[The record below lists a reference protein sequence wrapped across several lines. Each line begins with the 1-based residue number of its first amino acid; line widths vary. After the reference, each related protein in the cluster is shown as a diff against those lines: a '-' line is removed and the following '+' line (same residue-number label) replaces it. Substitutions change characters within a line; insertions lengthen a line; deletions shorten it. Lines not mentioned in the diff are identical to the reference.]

1 MFRRTLFCIFVCN
14 LNGKRTSDKRR
25 PSAYKQQGL
34 STCPCVIVHLST
46 EKGTTKNINIM
57 RLTISSTALAG
68 RLSALSKVFNSKNS
82 MPILDCY
89 LFEVAGGTLTIT
101 ASDSENVMTTQLQL
115 DEADGDGT
123 FAVNN
128 RTILDAVKELPEQ
141 PLTLDVDMSSYAIK
155 VVYMN
160 GIYNF
165 TGQSGNEFP
174 RLQPLQDGAAS
185 IVIDSKTLANDISRS
200 VFATANEELRPV
212 MNGIYFDL
220 TTDALAIV
228 ASDGHKLVRTRNKSI
243 KTEAPMSFI
252 MPKKPA
258 TLLRNVLQKN
268 DEDVLI
274 RFDERNATISYPG
287 GTLSCRLIEGRYP
300 NYNSVIPQDNP
311 NRMTIDRAVLTGV
324 IRRVLPFASDSS
336 QQVRLHIETGK
347 AVISSEDIDFYTSAK
362 EEIVCDY
369 NGTPMDI
376 GFKGTSLMEILN
388 NLDCEEVE
396 LQLADPSRPCLILP
410 TQQPENEDI
419 LMLIMP
425 MLLND

>member
-1 MFRRTLFCIFVCN
+1 M
-14 LNGKRTSDKRR
+14 
-25 PSAYKQQGL
+25 
-34 STCPCVIVHLST
+34 HLST
-46 EKGTTKNINIM
+46 EKGITKNINIM
-57 RLTISSTALAG
+57 RLTISSTALAA

-243 KTEAPMSFI
+243 KTETPMSFI

-336 QQVRLHIETGK
+336 QQVRLHIEMGK

>member
-1 MFRRTLFCIFVCN
+1 
-14 LNGKRTSDKRR
+14 
-25 PSAYKQQGL
+25 
-34 STCPCVIVHLST
+34 
-46 EKGTTKNINIM
+46 M
-57 RLTISSTALAG
+57 RLTISSTTLAG

-89 LFEVAGGTLTIT
+89 LFEVNGNTLTIT

-115 DEADGDGT
+115 DEVDGNGT

-141 PLTLDVDMSSYAIK
+141 PLTLDVDMASYAIK

-165 TGQSGNEFP
+165 TAQSGDEFP

-185 IVIDSKTLANDISRS
+185 IVIDSKTLCNDISRS
-200 VFATANEELRPV
+200 IFATANEELRPV

-228 ASDGHKLVRTRNKSI
+228 ASDGHKLVRTRNNSI
-243 KTEAPMSFI
+243 KAETPMSFI

-258 TLLRNVLQKN
+258 TLLKGVLQKN

-274 RFDERNATISYPG
+274 RFDERNATISFPG

-311 NRMTIDRAVLTGV
+311 NRMTIDRMVLIGV

-396 LQLADPSRPCLILP
+396 LQLADPSRPCIILP
-410 TQQPENEDI
+410 TQQPENEDV

>member
-1 MFRRTLFCIFVCN
+1 
-14 LNGKRTSDKRR
+14 
-25 PSAYKQQGL
+25 
-34 STCPCVIVHLST
+34 
-46 EKGTTKNINIM
+46 M
-57 RLTISSTALAG
+57 RLTVSSTSLAS

-89 LFEVAGGTLTIT
+89 LFDVNEKTLTIT

-115 DEADGDGT
+115 DEVDGNGT

-141 PLTLDVDMSSYAIK
+141 PLTLDVDMSSYGIK

-174 RLQPLQDGAAS
+174 RLQPLSDNAAS
-185 IVIDSKTLANDISRS
+185 IVIDSKTLSNDISRS
-200 VFATANEELRPV
+200 IFATANEELRPV

-220 TTDALAIV
+220 TPEALAIV
-228 ASDGHKLVRTRNKSI
+228 ASDGHKLVRTRNNTVKQES
-243 KTEAPMSFI
+243 PMSFI

-258 TLLRNVLQKN
+258 TLLKGVLQKN
-268 DEDVLI
+268 EDEVLI
-274 RFDERNATISYPG
+274 RFDERNASINFPG

-300 NYNSVIPQDNP
+300 NYDSVIPQDNP
-311 NRMTIDRAVLTGV
+311 NRMTIDRTVLIGV

-336 QQVRLHIETGK
+336 QQVRLHIEPGK

-369 NGTPMDI
+369 NGIPMDI
-376 GFKGTSLMEILN
+376 GFKGTSLMEILS
-388 NLDCEEVE
+388 NLDSEEVE